1 MKTRN
6 CVQKNL
12 FKFNKPKVVPDKKK
26 QERKLTCRKSLAL
39 T

>member
-6 CVQKNL
+6 YVQKNL

-26 QERKLTCRKSLAL
+26 QERKITCRKTLSL

>member
-6 CVQKNL
+6 FVQKNL

-26 QERKLTCRKSLAL
+26 AAQRRACRKNNMD
-39 T
+39 